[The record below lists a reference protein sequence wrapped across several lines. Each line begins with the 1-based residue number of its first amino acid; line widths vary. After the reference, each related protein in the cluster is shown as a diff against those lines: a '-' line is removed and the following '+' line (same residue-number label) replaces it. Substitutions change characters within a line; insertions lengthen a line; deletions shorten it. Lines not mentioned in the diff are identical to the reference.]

1 MKNFNAHFSHLIS
14 VVLVARLTLH
24 LRSEGIKQSRA
35 SNTSSTMVP
44 PTPPTPAHIRVPPN
58 ILGNA
63 KAEQYDFGKDFASE
77 MEMGG
82 VRFTR
87 AGRVSDAECQRAPE
101 VGCVSSM
108 PVEGEGDF
116 RHA

>member
-24 LRSEGIKQSRA
+24 LRSEGTKQSRA
-35 SNTSSTMVP
+35 SNASSTMVP

-58 ILGNA
+58 TPGNA
-63 KAEQYDFGKDFASE
+63 KVEQYGFGKDFASE

-87 AGRVSDAECQRAPE
+87 AGRVSDAECQRTPE
-101 VGCVSSM
+101 VGCVSL
-108 PVEGEGDF
+108 VQGEGDF
-116 RHA
+116 RHT

>member
-1 MKNFNAHFSHLIS
+1 MKNFNAQIS

-24 LRSEGIKQSRA
+24 LRSEGTKQSRA

-58 ILGNA
+58 TPGNA
-63 KAEQYDFGKDFASE
+63 KTERYDFGKDFASE

-101 VGCVSSM
+101 VGCVSSTL
-108 PVEGEGDF
+108 VEGKGDF